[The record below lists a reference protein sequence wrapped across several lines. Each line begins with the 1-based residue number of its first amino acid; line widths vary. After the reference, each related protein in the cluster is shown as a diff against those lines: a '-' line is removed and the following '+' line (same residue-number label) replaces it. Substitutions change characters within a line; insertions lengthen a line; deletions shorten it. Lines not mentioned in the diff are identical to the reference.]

1 MASSVLNFRF
11 NPIIGNY
18 WAYIRGRLRIGKNI
32 SVAEPTP
39 SPPVLPNMDNPLQTI
54 VFIDLADSTAAFQA
68 LGNEEVAGVISKLT
82 QWIGRVCEA
91 HDGRIVK
98 FLGDGVL
105 AEFDNGSAAATA
117 AVFLQQQH
125 TARIRP
131 WPKPLRMGLKIGLAS
146 GLVVR
151 MGDDAYGDPINMAS
165 RLSDMSGSNS
175 IWATESVIGQLQSP
189 RESMSPGAQES
200 VLERV
205 RYRTLGT
212 IQIRGV
218 TDPHS
223 VFQIEWNDEVSTD
236 LMTVRGSLTEMGR
249 VDVPKAESTILL
261 SWLDTQRTFRHSEM
275 PIELGR
281 ATSSAFI
288 VSDQRVSRKHARI
301 DWLNG
306 AFVLTDL
313 SSYGTWLR
321 FSGKVGSEIQL
332 RRNQYILHSSGEV
345 ALGAPFTDFSAPTI
359 TFSVNAGKGWA
370 D

>member
-1 MASSVLNFRF
+1 M
-11 NPIIGNY
+11 
-18 WAYIRGRLRIGKNI
+18 
-32 SVAEPTP
+32 E
-39 SPPVLPNMDNPLQTI
+39 NPLQTI

-105 AEFDNGSAAATA
+105 AEFDNGATAAAA

-151 MGDDAYGDPINMAS
+151 MGDDAYGESINLAS

-175 IWATESVIGQLQSP
+175 IWATESVIGQLQGE
-189 RESMSPGAQES
+189 RETVSANGREG
-200 VLERV
+200 VLDQV

-212 IQIRGV
+212 INIRGI
-218 TDPHS
+218 TEPHS
-223 VFQIEWNDEVSTD
+223 VFQIEWNDEVPTD
-236 LMTVRGSLTEMGR
+236 LMTVRGNLSEFGQTQA
-249 VDVPKAESTILL
+249 AEPESKILL
-261 SWLDTQRTFRHSEM
+261 SWLDTEKAFPNSEM
-275 PIELGR
+275 PIEIGR
-281 ATSSAFI
+281 APSGAFV
-288 VSDQRVSRKHARI
+288 VSDQRVSRKHASI
-301 DWLNG
+301 EWING

-313 SSYGTWLR
+313 SSYGTWVR
-321 FSGKVGSEIQL
+321 FSGKDGSETQL
-332 RRNQYILHSSGEV
+332 RRNQCVLHSSGEM
-345 ALGAPFTDFSAPTI
+345 ALGAPFSDFSAPTL
-359 TFSVNAGKGWA
+359 TFHVNSTKA
-370 D
+370 